1 MSSCLR
7 TSPSCSQAYRACGH
21 SCCLD
26 ARLGLS
32 LRLRRLQP
40 RPPPG
45 QTPPWPALAW
55 AGSGSG
61 RRTPCH
67 VRRAASSLGDRGAM
81 SLGGRIRRGRLRA
94 GVTARLA
101 LTPLPTHPI
110 AKEKQAAAEE
120 EGASAVIP
128 SGCRPGGPVHMPCAP
143 VLLPSMASG
152 LGPEWGSSP
161 QFSPVCGVPAA
172 FGLRFPP
179 ANPAAVRV
187 ISPILGHP
195 GCHVALSSYKCLQND
210 TGNEH

>member
-1 MSSCLR
+1 MLLNGNLILNYCPWTGQEACPAASGPAPAVPR
-7 TSPSCSQAYRACGH
+7 RIGPVGTAAAWTSDSVCPYDCADCSLGH
-21 SCCLD
+21 P
-26 ARLGLS
+26 LGKRHL
-32 LRLRRLQP
+32 
-40 RPPPG
+40 G
-45 QTPPWPALAW
+45 QPWPGREASQGGERHAMSEGQRALW
-55 AGSGSG
+55 GI
-61 RRTPCH
+61 
-67 VRRAASSLGDRGAM
+67 RGAM
-81 SLGGRIRRGRLRA
+81 SLGGWIRRGRLRA

-143 VLLPSMASG
+143 VFLPSTASG

-179 ANPAAVRV
+179 ANPAAVR
-187 ISPILGHP
+187 S
-195 GCHVALSSYKCLQND
+195 
-210 TGNEH
+210 